1 MLTITRYELRI
12 RRERIAA
19 ADASTGTRLPGPTE
33 VAELA
38 RRLIGDAGEEHFV
51 VFHLDVKNRVLGFT
65 EIARGGVDTC
75 PVDPRE
81 AFRVALVLGASAIVA
96 AHNHPSGQLEPSG
109 DDIRLTERLRRAADI
124 LGLPLIDH
132 VIVTDKDFYSF
143 VAAGDMPHP
152 AAHARI
158 QSPPV
163 A

>member
-1 MLTITRYELRI
+1 MATITRYELRL

-19 ADASTGTRLPGPTE
+19 ADSSTGTRLPGPTE

-38 RRLIGDAGEEHFV
+38 RRLIGDAGEEHFLI
-51 VFHLDVKNRVLGFT
+51 FHLDVKNRVLGFT

-81 AFRVALVLGASAIVA
+81 AFRVALILGASSIVA
-96 AHNHPSGQLEPSG
+96 AHNHPSGQLDPSI
-109 DDIRLTERLRRAADI
+109 DDLRLTERLRRAAEI

-132 VIVTDKDFYSF
+132 VIVSDRDFHSF
-143 VAAGDMPHP
+143 AAVGDMPR
-152 AAHARI
+152 AADHGRI
-158 QSPPV
+158 QSPPL